1 MLGIGHYSAA
11 YVDACRRK
19 VEAQVT
25 AYRDLMKVVTGAGS
39 RLQPTLDAFDQQFF
53 RSMLLAL
60 DHYFDHRLRG
70 QELKDGNA
78 LNELRVLCNSIMH
91 NDGRLMGDTQI
102 KLDPAKSILRLQIGD
117 DILLTADQFS
127 ALAEAVF
134 EQIRIKYP

>member
-1 MLGIGHYSAA
+1 MLAITRYSPA
-11 YVDACRRK
+11 YVEVCRRK
-19 VEAQVT
+19 IEAEIT
-25 AYRDLMKVVTGAGS
+25 AYRDLMKVVTGSGT

-60 DHYFDHRLRG
+60 DHYFDHRMRG

-91 NDGRLMGDTQI
+91 NDGQLMGDTQI
-102 KLDPAKSILRLQIGD
+102 KLDPAKSILHLHVGD

-127 ALAEAVF
+127 TLAAAVF
-134 EQIRIKYP
+134 EQILIKYP